1 MRRSAWSRP
10 LTVCFERRKKN
21 LEFAPARTVGVL
33 RLTRSCHLHFELRDF
48 LSGSVVRI
56 IATVIAVEH
65 FHDHQKKASTSWL
78 VSRAFYIGTW
88 LCCYLFDNFSTTERK
103 ITMFYIWLICTYF
116 ARLISGHSSAP
127 LHSQSLPTHPD
138 PIWRHALAAQP
149 SRETIVS
156 DLFVT
161 LKVHDDVLVDESE
174 PYIGQSEASQDL
186 FDLMQPRVP

>member
-1 MRRSAWSRP
+1 MRRSAWS
-10 LTVCFERRKKN
+10 TVYFERRKKN

-103 ITMFYIWLICTYF
+103 ITMFCIWLTVF
-116 ARLISGHSSAP
+116 ARTLLDLSPVTH
-127 LHSQSLPTHPD
+127 LH
-138 PIWRHALAAQP
+138 
-149 SRETIVS
+149 
-156 DLFVT
+156 
-161 LKVHDDVLVDESE
+161 
-174 PYIGQSEASQDL
+174 PYIASLSLLTQTPSGDTRSL
-186 FDLMQPRVP
+186 HNRAAR